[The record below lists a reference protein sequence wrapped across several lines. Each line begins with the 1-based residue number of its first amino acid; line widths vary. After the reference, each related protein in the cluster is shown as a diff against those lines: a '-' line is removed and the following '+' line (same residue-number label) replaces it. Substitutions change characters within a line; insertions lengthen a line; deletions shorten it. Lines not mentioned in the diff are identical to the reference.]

1 MAKKQASLLL
11 STLLIGCSSQP
22 DPVQSV
28 LEFQAHKNDGDLE
41 STLQQFSDNPT
52 LNFGPLGSIEGI
64 AATRGILEY
73 DLALNTH
80 LEFRQCIADGPEVT
94 CEVVESNDWLRTAG
108 IESITYDENRFAFG
122 PDGRIA
128 SISASLSPDSGQ
140 AMATA
145 VSEFHEWATTN
156 RPADYAELFSDDGAF
171 VYSRGNAE
179 KVLVLLREWQNK

>member
-1 MAKKQASLLL
+1 MRIQASIII
-11 STLLIGCSSQP
+11 STLLIGCASQP
-22 DPVQSV
+22 DHVQSV
-28 LEFQAHKNDGDLE
+28 LEFQAHKNDGNLE
-41 STLQQFSDNPT
+41 SALGQLSDNPT

-80 LEFRQCIADGPEVT
+80 LEFSNCLADGPEVT
-94 CEVVESNDWLRTAG
+94 CEVIESNDWLRTAG
-108 IESITYDENRFAFG
+108 IEFITYDENRFAFG

-128 SISASLSPDSGQ
+128 SISASLSADSGQ

-156 RPADYAELFSDDGAF
+156 RPADYAELFSADGAF
-171 VYSRGNAE
+171 VYSRDNAE
-179 KVLVLLREWQNK
+179 KVLVLLRAWRDE